1 MLRPDGL
8 LLAREVNCRNEEC
21 YEWFEIM
28 SQLFQAQIYRKDL
41 LRREENVRE
50 LDVLI

>member
-41 LRREENVRE
+41 LRGEENVRE